1 MGTIFEI
8 RLPLTLSII
17 DGFMCRVGN
26 FKLILPQSMIQEC
39 LAFEQQ
45 KLQQQM
51 LMLRNELVPLINLD
65 ELFNFKA
72 QRNARQQ
79 LIVVQFGPTKVAL
92 LVDELFGELQA
103 VIKPLHPL
111 LRPVKA
117 VSGTTLLNDGS
128 VGFVL
133 DIPALIQ
140 LATSYE
146 KHELEEDTRW
156 QERADD

>member
-1 MGTIFEI
+1 
-8 RLPLTLSII
+8 
-17 DGFMCRVGN
+17 
-26 FKLILPQSMIQEC
+26 
-39 LAFEQQ
+39 
-45 KLQQQM
+45 
-51 LMLRNELVPLINLD
+51 MLRNELVPLINLD